1 MGRPK
6 RDNSKTKGLRIRMT
20 EEDLAWIKAGAERCG
35 VSASELLRTAVYDF
49 IFHLDGE
56 DLKAISSRVYERSKS
71 A

>member
-6 RDNSKTKGLRIRMT
+6 KENPRTKGLRIRMT

>member
-6 RDNSKTKGLRIRMT
+6 KDVPKTKGLRVRMT
-20 EEDLAWIKAGAERCG
+20 EEDLSWIKAGAERCG

-49 IFHLDGE
+49 IFHLDPE
-56 DLKAISSRVYERSKS
+56 DVSVIAQRVYERSKT

>member
-6 RDNSKTKGLRIRMT
+6 KDNSRTKGLRIRMT

-56 DLKAISSRVYERSKS
+56 DLKAISSRVYERGKS

>member
-6 RDNSKTKGLRIRMT
+6 KDNPKTKGLRVRMT

-56 DLKAISSRVYERSKS
+56 DFEAISSRVYERGKS

>member
-6 RDNSKTKGLRIRMT
+6 KDNSRTKGLRVRMT

-49 IFHLDGE
+49 IFHLGGE
-56 DLKAISSRVYERSKS
+56 DVSAIATRVYERS
-71 A
+71 